1 MPRFQELT
9 PEKLGKVIS
18 SPVVTLN
25 MDFLKF
31 FFFNGIKVN
40 GFCIKSGLLETSS
53 S

>member
-25 MDFLKF
+25 IEFY
-31 FFFNGIKVN
+31 FFNFLI
-40 GFCIKSGLLETSS
+40 F
-53 S
+53 